1 MWNHYCEVPMS
12 PDKFRAS
19 LTTFLVLKTKTK
31 NQSSGYLHLPN
42 RISFY
47 DNKIMNT
54 SSPG

>member
-31 NQSSGYLHLPN
+31 NQKPVIWLLAFTKQN
-42 RISFY
+42 LFL
-47 DNKIMNT
+47 
-54 SSPG
+54 